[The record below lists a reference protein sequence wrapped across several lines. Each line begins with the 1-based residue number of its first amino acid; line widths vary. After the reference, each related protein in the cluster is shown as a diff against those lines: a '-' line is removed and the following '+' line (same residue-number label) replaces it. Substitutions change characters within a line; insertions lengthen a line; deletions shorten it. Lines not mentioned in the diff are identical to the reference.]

1 MINNKNLKLNNN
13 NNYTNEKN
21 KFYRIKS
28 NIGGTALIHLSGFNN
43 DYVEYTVNI
52 KTDYG
57 RWTLKKRY
65 EDFYKL
71 HNSIVSIIPEIKP
84 YFPPKKYFFKNSENT
99 TKERVKY
106 FTKYLKYLLNKIN
119 IFKFEDIINFI
130 YLERGMIGLF
140 IKKYNMLKI
149 GEENY
154 IYSSL
159 TQAFTRINKNPKL
172 NQLNAIS
179 EEEILSC
186 LQKDNYYNAI
196 LDFEKK
202 RQVSFDWDEPSSMTP
217 YLFVIREFLHN
228 LSEKIENKADII
240 QVFENFLKSQEK
252 WIKFSKKEI
261 TELFIGF
268 DEDNEDNEE
277 VFNRTI
283 TFGNN
288 VNKNKESLFKWLDK
302 KFDGDEDDDM
312 EQSKTP
318 GLFQQIGDFGN
329 NVISAVGSLDLLD
342 KLLDPEYNPDYEMYI
357 SIYKNMKIFEY
368 KFMKLN
374 DFIKKNIGGNKAN
387 VKALKLIHLI
397 FNDKRLKKYEE
408 EILPDEYVYKQY
420 KNYSH
425 NFSD

>member
-1 MINNKNLKLNNN
+1 MSFIYMSN

-71 HNSIVSIIPEIKP
+71 HNSIVSFLPEIKP

-179 EEEILSC
+179 EEDILSC

-283 TFGNN
+283 TVGNN

-302 KFDGDEDDDM
+302 KFDGDDDDDM

>member
-1 MINNKNLKLNNN
+1 
-13 NNYTNEKN
+13 
-21 KFYRIKS
+21 
-28 NIGGTALIHLSGFNN
+28 
-43 DYVEYTVNI
+43 
-52 KTDYG
+52 
-57 RWTLKKRY
+57 
-65 EDFYKL
+65 
-71 HNSIVSIIPEIKP
+71 
-84 YFPPKKYFFKNSENT
+84 
-99 TKERVKY
+99 
-106 FTKYLKYLLNKIN
+106 
-119 IFKFEDIINFI
+119 
-130 YLERGMIGLF
+130 
-140 IKKYNMLKI
+140 
-149 GEENY
+149 
-154 IYSSL
+154 
-159 TQAFTRINKNPKL
+159 
-172 NQLNAIS
+172 
-179 EEEILSC
+179 
-186 LQKDNYYNAI
+186 
-196 LDFEKK
+196 
-202 RQVSFDWDEPSSMTP
+202 MTP

-268 DEDNEDNEE
+268 DEDNEENEE

-288 VNKNKESLFKWLDK
+288 VNKNKEPLFKWLDK
-302 KFDGDEDDDM
+302 KFDGDDDEDM

-425 NFSD
+425 D